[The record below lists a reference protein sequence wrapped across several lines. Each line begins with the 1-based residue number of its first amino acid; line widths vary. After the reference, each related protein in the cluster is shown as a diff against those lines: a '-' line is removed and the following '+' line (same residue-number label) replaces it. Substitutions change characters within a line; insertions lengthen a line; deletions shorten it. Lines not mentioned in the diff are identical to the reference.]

1 MEEDDWKSEINF
13 FKRFKKDI
21 ILFRKSRNLKNLNTI
36 EDLIKQI
43 DDKIDSSKSMMSLI
57 DKHDKKRSN
66 NDWRKKQIKSGWD

>member
-1 MEEDDWKSEINF
+1 MKKEDWKSDINF

-43 DDKIDSSKSMMSLI
+43 DVKIDSSKSMMLLI
-57 DKHDKKRSN
+57 DKNK
-66 NDWRKKQIKSGWD
+66 

>member
-1 MEEDDWKSEINF
+1 MKKEDWKSDINF

-43 DDKIDSSKSMMSLI
+43 DDKIDSSKSMLSLI
-57 DKHDKKRSN
+57 DKNK
-66 NDWRKKQIKSGWD
+66 

>member
-1 MEEDDWKSEINF
+1 MIKDDWKSEINF

-43 DDKIDSSKSMMSLI
+43 DDKIDSSKSMMLLI
-57 DKHDKKRSN
+57 DKNK
-66 NDWRKKQIKSGWD
+66 